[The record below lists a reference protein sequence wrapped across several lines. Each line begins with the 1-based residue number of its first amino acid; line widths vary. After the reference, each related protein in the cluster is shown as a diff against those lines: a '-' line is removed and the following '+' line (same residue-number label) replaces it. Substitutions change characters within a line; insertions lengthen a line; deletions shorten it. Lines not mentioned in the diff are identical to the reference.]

1 MRRSVP
7 SRSAMGNFPIKGL
20 VRSLNGEDIRRYFDY
35 LLIIGVTAAGGSVFN
50 RLFLDHPR
58 SVGESYLEHQRH
70 AFGFGISLL
79 AAALACLVHAMVP
92 GLFVRTGSD
101 TIKRLHERM
110 VVNRTALGRGRV
122 APART

>member
-1 MRRSVP
+1 M
-7 SRSAMGNFPIKGL
+7 
-20 VRSLNGEDIRRYFDY
+20 
-35 LLIIGVTAAGGSVFN
+35 FN

>member
-1 MRRSVP
+1 M
-7 SRSAMGNFPIKGL
+7 
-20 VRSLNGEDIRRYFDY
+20 
-35 LLIIGVTAAGGSVFN
+35 FN

-79 AAALACLVHAMVP
+79 GAALACLVHALVP

-110 VVNRTALGRGRV
+110 VVNRTALARGRV